1 VKNITDTCRPKSA
14 LAQMMTHSRYLLRLQ
29 TWLKQQLP
37 PPLEN
42 QVRVANYREKTLF
55 LHVENGAVASR
66 LKFLVPDLLKKLN
79 QTPTFPQTDC
89 IEVRVRHLE
98 GGASLLDLEKKPPN
112 YSEQAS
118 EVLKK
123 IAETTT
129 YEPLQASL
137 LRLASHVVKK

>member
-29 TWLKQQLP
+29 TWLTQQLS

-79 QTPTFPQTDC
+79 QTTTFPQTDC

-98 GGASLLDLEKKPPN
+98 VGASLLDLEKKPPL
-112 YSEQAS
+112 YSEKA
-118 EVLKK
+118 
-123 IAETTT
+123 AELLETEAKTTK
-129 YEPLQASL
+129 YEPLQAAL
-137 LRLASHVVKK
+137 LRLASHVKK